1 MNNRYV
7 NIFIVF
13 FFSGTIVSL
22 TFRLID
28 NILFR
33 NSEFSLQTWTYSNLA
48 IFSIA
53 LVILYLWIR
62 RRSLVRLNFHILI

>member
-1 MNNRYV
+1 MSNRYV

-22 TFRLID
+22 IFRLID
-28 NILFR
+28 NVLFR
-33 NSEFSLQTWTYSNLA
+33 NAEFSLQNWNFSNLA

-53 LVILYLWIR
+53 LAIAYLWIKKNK
-62 RRSLVRLNFHILI
+62 S

>member
-33 NSEFSLQTWTYSNLA
+33 NSEFSLQTWPYSNLA

-53 LVILYLWIR
+53 LLIVYLWIKKNK
-62 RRSLVRLNFHILI
+62 S

>member
-1 MNNRYV
+1 MRNKYV

-22 TFRLID
+22 IFRLID
-28 NILFR
+28 NVLFR
-33 NSEFSLQTWTYSNLA
+33 NAEFSLQNWNFSNLA

-53 LVILYLWIR
+53 LVIVYLWIKKNK
-62 RRSLVRLNFHILI
+62 S

>member
-33 NSEFSLQTWTYSNLA
+33 NSEFRLQTWTYSNLA

-53 LVILYLWIR
+53 LVILYLWIKK
-62 RRSLVRLNFHILI
+62 NKA

>member
-1 MNNRYV
+1 MNNKYV

-28 NILFR
+28 NILFS

-53 LVILYLWIR
+53 LVILYLWIKK
-62 RRSLVRLNFHILI
+62 SKA

>member
-33 NSEFSLQTWTYSNLA
+33 NSEFSLQIWTYSNLA

-53 LVILYLWIR
+53 LVIVYLWIKK
-62 RRSLVRLNFHILI
+62 SKT

>member
-33 NSEFSLQTWTYSNLA
+33 NSEFRLQTWTYSNLA

-53 LVILYLWIR
+53 LVIVYLWIKK
-62 RRSLVRLNFHILI
+62 SKT